1 VFVKIG
7 LDERKKRAGVRK
19 LSRRTNSSYG
29 QEQRSRV
36 RWDDA
41 ARQRELWPMRLRHA
55 GLNLAERPCETAFFS
70 GTAQCPISRQRD
82 VESQ

>member
-41 ARQRELWPMRLRHA
+41 ARQSYGQCGYVMR
-55 GLNLAERPCETAFFS
+55 
-70 GTAQCPISRQRD
+70 
-82 VESQ
+82 V